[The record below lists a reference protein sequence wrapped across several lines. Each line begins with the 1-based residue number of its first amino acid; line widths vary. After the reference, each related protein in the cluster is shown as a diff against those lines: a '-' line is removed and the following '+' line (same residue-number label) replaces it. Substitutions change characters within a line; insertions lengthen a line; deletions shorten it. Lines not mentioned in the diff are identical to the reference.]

1 MLARVIFLIFFF
13 NCSLAL
19 TIRELHDA
27 YWQIFPRTGNRNAAS
42 HIWTTYVIDKVKGG
56 THTEDEI
63 YKLFSSFCPVSG
75 SIVTPTPSWNLWTG
89 LKVKESARPSWR
101 PYQIELPATGSVYT
115 CCWPCICD
123 IQEFVK
129 VDTLKINTRD
139 KGEILFP
146 VLVIGDP
153 CIDESR
159 IPQEASE
166 LKCNNGVLEKTTLS
180 RGRHIVIGML
190 QKATYSV
197 NTAQSKQAQ
206 CDNRRL
212 NNYQWGMGKIFLKVA
227 QINPVP

>member
-1 MLARVIFLIFFF
+1 MFARVIFLIFFF

-27 YWQIFPRTGNRNAAS
+27 YWQVFPRTGNRNAAS
-42 HIWTTYVIDKVKGG
+42 HIWTTYVINKV
-56 THTEDEI
+56 TITPHTEDEI

-75 SIVTPTPSWNLWTG
+75 SIVTPTPSWNLWSG
-89 LKVKESARPSWR
+89 LNVKESSRPWWN
-101 PYQIELPATGSVYT
+101 PYQIELPTAGSVYT

-129 VDTLKINTRD
+129 VDTLKINTKD
-139 KGEILFP
+139 KGEKLFP

-153 CIDESR
+153 CIDQSR

-166 LKCNNGVLEKTTLS
+166 LECKNNVLQKTTKS
-180 RGRHIVIGML
+180 TGGHIVIGML

-197 NTAQSKQAQ
+197 NTAQSKQTQ

-227 QINPVP
+227 SINPVP